1 MFVHYPPYSISK
13 GETVQ
18 THLPK
23 EYKSSRKKTD
33 LGISNYEFLKLNN
46 MIDLI
51 QNDDE
56 GKPNEIPSPTA
67 CCQEQRDKDLSGT
80 NLNC

>member
-1 MFVHYPPYSISK
+1 MCVHYPPYSISK

-33 LGISNYEFLKLNN
+33 LGISNYEFLKVNN
-46 MIDLI
+46 MIGLI
-51 QNDDE
+51 QNN
-56 GKPNEIPSPTA
+56 KLQMPRSRQKIFATF
-67 CCQEQRDKDLSGT
+67 
-80 NLNC
+80 